1 MDEINREEKKL
12 SAVNN
17 SEDTAIERKLI
28 EAVQNGDK
36 TAFGR
41 LIRIYQKQLFR
52 YIYGL
57 VKSFDMTEDI
67 VQEAFVKAYNN
78 IKTFK
83 TQYAF
88 YPWLSTI
95 ARNIA
100 YNQIHREEKKESLE
114 NLEDKGFNP
123 ENTELGPL
131 EQLLNDES
139 NKRFYQALMALP
151 VKYRTVFVLRHLEDM
166 DYAQIAS
173 YLKIPP
179 GTVDSRLY
187 RARRMLMDA
196 LKDLIE

>member
-1 MDEINREEKKL
+1 MGEINREEKAQ
-12 SAVNN
+12 SSVSNE
-17 SEDTAIERKLI
+17 EDMVFERKLV

-36 TAFGR
+36 NAYGQ
-41 LIRIYQKQLFR
+41 LIRINQKRLFR

-57 VKSFDMTEDI
+57 VNSFDMTEDI
-67 VQEAFVKAYNN
+67 VQEAFIKAYNN

-88 YPWLSTI
+88 YPWISTI
-95 ARNIA
+95 ARNLA

-114 NLEDKGFNP
+114 KLKEKGFNP
-123 ENTELGPL
+123 ETTDLGPL
-131 EQLLNDES
+131 EKLLNDEG
-139 NKRFYQALMALP
+139 NQKFYKALMALP

-187 RARRMLMDA
+187 RARRMLMDE

>member
-1 MDEINREEKKL
+1 M
-12 SAVNN
+12 
-17 SEDTAIERKLI
+17 TIERKLI